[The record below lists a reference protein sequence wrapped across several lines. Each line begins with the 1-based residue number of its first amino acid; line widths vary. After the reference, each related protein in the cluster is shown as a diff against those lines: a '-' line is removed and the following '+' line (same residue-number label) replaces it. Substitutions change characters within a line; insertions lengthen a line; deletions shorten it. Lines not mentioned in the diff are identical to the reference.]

1 MRDNDRP
8 QRKMV
13 AMFLGKHSMFIVDSL
28 LIKSIDVVIQFDIY
42 IYISGYISFMED
54 SSHSRY
60 ILIIISK

>member
-28 LIKSIDVVIQFDIY
+28 LINSIDVVFQFDIY
-42 IYISGYISFMED
+42 ISGYMFFMED

-60 ILIIISK
+60 IDNNQ